1 MRKTELRQ
9 KDILKL
15 IEGLDISPTMYKNAT
30 DKYEAVAT
38 YLQEQGLECDVFP
51 QGSFS
56 LGTVVRPYR
65 ESKDADY
72 DLDFICCLRKLKEKT
87 TAKYV
92 KNIIK
97 ETLCKSEVYK
107 EKLQNKEWDKCWT
120 LEYTEVNGIGFNI
133 DIVPGVAESDDVVQS
148 MINVALSREEA
159 ALAVAITNKKGQN
172 YYWCTSNSRA
182 YKNWFETINNPFLNY
197 NR

>member
-9 KDILKL
+9 QDILKL

-30 DKYEAVAT
+30 DKYKYVGT
-38 YLQEQGLECDVFP
+38 YLQEQGLECDIFP

-65 ESKDADY
+65 ESKEADY
-72 DLDFICCLRKLKEKT
+72 DLDFICCLGELKEKT

-92 KNIIK
+92 KNIVK

-107 EKLQNKEWDKCWT
+107 ENYRIKS
-120 LEYTEVNGIGFNI
+120 G
-133 DIVPGVAESDDVVQS
+133 
-148 MINVALSREEA
+148 INVGHWNMPKLMIWDLILTLYR
-159 ALAVAITNKKGQN
+159 V
-172 YYWCTSNSRA
+172 
-182 YKNWFETINNPFLNY
+182 FLNQMMLF
-197 NR
+197 NQ